1 MTEFKVTERL
11 MGSQFELI
19 IESEDEKK
27 AMQLLQS
34 GIDEIKRIEDLFSEF
49 RPHTD
54 TSNINQ
60 QAGIAPVTTH
70 PEVLALIE
78 RSIAIS
84 ALTQG
89 AFDISMGPLK
99 KIYKFKNDTFNL
111 PEQPAINE
119 ALSLVGFNKINVNK
133 ASGDVFLP
141 KKGMAIS
148 FAAIGK
154 GYAADCVKK
163 QWISKGVTSGVI
175 SASGDLTTIGKKA
188 DGKNWTIGIA
198 NPDNR
203 TDMLFYVPVND
214 SSVATSGDYEQY
226 FIHDGIRY
234 SHNINPI
241 TGKPVTG
248 IKSVSVFSPAAELSD
263 ALATA
268 VYIMGIDAGLHLIDQ
283 LPDTHCIIID
293 HHNTVT
299 HSKNMSFHHEN

>member
-19 IESEDEKK
+19 IDSEDEGK
-27 AMQLLQS
+27 AQQLLQS
-34 GIDEIKRIEDLFSEF
+34 GIEEIKRIEDLFSEF

-54 TSNINQ
+54 TSKINQ
-60 QAGIAPVTTH
+60 NAGITPITTH

-111 PEQPAINE
+111 PEQQAINQ
-119 ALSLVGFNKINVNK
+119 ALSLVGYNKIKINK
-133 ASGDVFLP
+133 ESRDVFLP
-141 KKGMAIS
+141 KEGMAIS

-188 DGKNWTIGIA
+188 DGNNWTIGIA

-203 TDMLFYVPVND
+203 ADMLFYVPVND

-226 FIHDGIRY
+226 FMYDGIRY

-268 VYIMGIDAGLHLIDQ
+268 IYIMGIDAGLHLINQ

-293 HHNTVT
+293 HQKTVT
-299 HSKNMSFHHEN
+299 HSKKMSFHHEN